1 MTEEPVF
8 FFADDLKIAGLR
20 FIAPGDKGVVV
31 THPHSLYGGSMDNTV
46 VETLVRVYQRAGYST
61 LRLNFRG
68 VGESQGS
75 YDAGRG
81 EQQDVKA
88 AINYLASQGKTALD
102 LAGYS
107 FGAWVNAL
115 LGALEDSIRR
125 MIMVSPPVA
134 FLDFQNVHRLPTL
147 QLVITSDRDQF
158 APPNLIVAALS
169 HWNPEASLQ
178 IIQGA
183 DHFYGG
189 YTEEL
194 TSVLAAALPEV

>member
-88 AINYLASQGKTALD
+88 AINYLASQGKTALE

-147 QLVITSDRDQF
+147 QLVITGDRDQF